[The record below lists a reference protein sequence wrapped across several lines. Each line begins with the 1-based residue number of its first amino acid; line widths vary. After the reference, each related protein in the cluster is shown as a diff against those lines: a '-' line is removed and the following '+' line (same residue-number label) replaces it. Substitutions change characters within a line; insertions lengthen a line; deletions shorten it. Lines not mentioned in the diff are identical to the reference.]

1 MKQISQRALVFHTSH
16 YSPTV
21 TELGREIPT
30 GKNWQK
36 KKDHGNSVMTQSM
49 CIVFKNC
56 MH

>member
-36 KKDHGNSVMTQSM
+36 KKKRSWKFSNDTIDVH
-49 CIVFKNC
+49 CF
-56 MH
+56 

>member
-36 KKDHGNSVMTQSM
+36 KKKIMEIQ
-49 CIVFKNC
+49 
-56 MH
+56 